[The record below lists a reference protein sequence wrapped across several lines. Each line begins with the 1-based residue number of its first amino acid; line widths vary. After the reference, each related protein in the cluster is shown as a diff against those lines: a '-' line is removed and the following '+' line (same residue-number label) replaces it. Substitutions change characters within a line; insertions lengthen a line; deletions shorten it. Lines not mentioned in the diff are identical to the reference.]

1 MNVLFLVKNIRKG
14 DRMGDMLVWMDKKV
28 EDIVEQYLENKERI
42 NECLDDARKLAKKIK
57 EFKDTNFRGSLLI
70 TVINELIRNS
80 EIPRGMVVAILEEM
94 KLRILLEGI
103 QLSETLRQ
111 LVTRALIER
120 EKQR

>member
-1 MNVLFLVKNIRKG
+1 
-14 DRMGDMLVWMDKKV
+14 MGDMLVWMDKKV